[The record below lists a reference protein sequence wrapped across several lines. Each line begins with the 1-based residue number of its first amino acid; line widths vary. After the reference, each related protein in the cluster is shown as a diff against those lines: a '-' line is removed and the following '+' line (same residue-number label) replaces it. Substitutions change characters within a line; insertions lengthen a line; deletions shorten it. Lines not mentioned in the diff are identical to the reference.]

1 MNITIAANHTHKHCG
16 GSEAVLKAIADSM
29 ANNFHHTVNVLGC
42 SVTKHF
48 EDNNVKYHHCSRDYL
63 TFIKLVYSLG
73 TEHLFIYSD
82 YFYNWQA
89 VLENARNLQFG
100 KSIALVGAN
109 ALRGSQGL
117 RKKFQ
122 ASHQY
127 FNVIT
132 HSDNYKDY
140 QECER
145 MNVPVTVIPNGVDL
159 DEFKNNNVDFR
170 SKYKID
176 KKIILCVSNFFPG
189 KGQGYL
195 VKVLEH
201 LKSQRDDFIA
211 VFISATVNYRPSQHL
226 ATECRAD
233 LVRSKIPHK
242 FLVDIPR
249 EDVVAAFNEAAVFAF
264 PSQKEVAPIVLLE
277 CGAAMLP
284 WIAMPVG
291 NVRQLKGGLM
301 IPHNAYD
308 QYGFMRYGDM
318 SYKMFLRHLND
329 FLDNCVL
336 DCDFY
341 HDHAYAGYEFVKAN
355 HNWKTIT
362 PKYNEIFTNARET
375 ARTSSIRPYPSSA
388 K

>member
-1 MNITIAANHTHKHCG
+1 MNITIAANHTHFHIG
-16 GSEAVLKAIADSM
+16 GTEAVLKAIADSM
-29 ANNFHHTVNVLGC
+29 ANDFHHNVNVLGC
-42 SVTKHF
+42 SVTKAF

-63 TFIKLVYSLG
+63 TFIKHVHSLG

-82 YFYNWQA
+82 YFYNWPG
-89 VLENARNLQFG
+89 VLENARNLKFG

-109 ALRGSQGL
+109 ALRGSEGL

-122 ASHQY
+122 ASHQH

-159 DEFKNNNVDFR
+159 DEFDTVRSHKMGFR
-170 SKYKID
+170 TKYDIYEEGV
-176 KKIILCVSNFFPG
+176 KIILCVSNFFPG
-189 KGQGYL
+189 KGQEYL
-195 VKVLEH
+195 VKVLDK
-201 LKSQRDDFIA
+201 LKSQRNDFIA
-211 VFISATVNYRPSQHL
+211 VFVSATVNFKPAQIL
-226 ATECRAD
+226 AQRCQSELKR
-233 LVRSKIPHK
+233 LKIPHK
-242 FLVDIPR
+242 FLTDIPR

-308 QYGFMRYGDM
+308 GYGFARYGEM
-318 SYKMFLRHLND
+318 SYKMFLQHLND
-329 FLDNCVL
+329 FLDNCL
-336 DCDFY
+336 FDCDFH
-341 HDHAYAGYEFVKAN
+341 HDHAYAGYEFVKEN
-355 HNWKTIT
+355 HNWKKIM
-362 PKYNEIFTNARET
+362 PVYDEIFCHGRQ
-375 ARTSSIRPYPSSA
+375 SKQI
-388 K
+388 

>member
-1 MNITIAANHTHKHCG
+1 MNITIAANHCWRHCG
-16 GSEAVLKAIADSM
+16 GTEAVLKAIADSLS
-29 ANNFHHTVNVLGC
+29 NDFHHNVNVLGC
-42 SVTKHF
+42 SVTKAF

-63 TFIKLVYSLG
+63 TFIKHVHTLD

-82 YFYNWQA
+82 YFYNWQG
-89 VLENARNLQFG
+89 VLENARSLKFG

-109 ALRGSQGL
+109 ALRGSEGL

-122 ASHQY
+122 ELHQY

-145 MNVPVTVIPNGVDL
+145 MNVPITVIPNGVDL
-159 DEFKNNNVDFR
+159 DEFKNNEVDFR
-170 SKYKID
+170 SKYGID

-195 VKVLEH
+195 VKTLDL
-201 LKSQRDDFIA
+201 LKSQRDDFVA
-211 VFISATVNYRPSQHL
+211 VFISATVNYKPSQYL
-226 ATECRAD
+226 ATECRGN

-242 FLVDIPR
+242 FLTDIPR
-249 EDVVAAFNEAAVFAF
+249 EDVVAAFNAADVFAF

-301 IPHNAYD
+301 IPHDAYD
-308 QYGFMRYGDM
+308 EYGFARYGNM
-318 SYKMFLRHLND
+318 SYKMFLQHLND
-329 FLDNCVL
+329 FLDNSAL
-336 DCDFY
+336 DCDFH
-341 HDHAYAGYEFVKAN
+341 HDHAYAGYKFVEEN

-362 PKYNEIFTNARET
+362 PKYNEIFTNVRKT
-375 ARTSSIRPYPSSA
+375 TRTEGIRAHPSST
-388 K
+388 